1 MKAFLG
7 LVLLICLFYGGYAL
21 VRLVIAL
28 IKKQDIKPWLLKLGA
43 SFVIFFIA
51 GVSGPSGRSY
61 VASDKQGNA
70 VTTTSTPQKTPE
82 ELEQERKVKEEE
94 AALQKKYDDQAKYE
108 EWIAWQKKEKEKQA
122 AKERA
127 DYKRNGYTMAQF
139 NRLKT
144 GMSYQQCVQILGNE
158 GELSAENVNENFGL
172 TVRMYTWSTH
182 EPGAPVILL
191 SFTNGRLDAKSQSGL
206 R

>member
-1 MKAFLG
+1 M
-7 LVLLICLFYGGYAL
+7 
-21 VRLVIAL
+21 
-28 IKKQDIKPWLLKLGA
+28 
-43 SFVIFFIA
+43 
-51 GVSGPSGRSY
+51 
-61 VASDKQGNA
+61 
-70 VTTTSTPQKTPE
+70 
-82 ELEQERKVKEEE
+82 EQERKAKEE

-108 EWIAWQKKEKEKQA
+108 EWVAWQKQQKEQQA

-127 DYKRNGYTMAQF
+127 EIKRNGYTMAQF

-158 GELSAENVNENFGL
+158 GEFSAENANETYGIA
-172 TVRMYTWSTH
+172 VRMYTWSTH